1 MLVNPKM
8 DEPKEIL
15 VKTQL
20 SQTSELLWQR
30 KKFLEAAKEKWYLCY
45 WRRWWG
51 NPNAGI
57 FPIRHLRPGGSGT
70 FFSRVSWKELSTQNS
85 ISSKK
90 IFLQWREIQDILKL
104 KKTENLPPAGMAKG
118 SSLHRKEIIKEG
130 LLETQE
136 GERSMERVK
145 I

>member
-8 DEPKEIL
+8 DEPKKSSSKHNL
-15 VKTQL
+15 VK
-20 SQTSELLWQR
+20 LLNSYD
-30 KKFLEAAKEKWYLCY
+30 KEKNSSKQQK
-45 WRRWWG
+45 RNDTFATGGGGGG
-51 NPNAGI
+51 NPNADI

>member
-1 MLVNPKM
+1 MAHFFPGFHEKNCQLK
-8 DEPKEIL
+8 IL
-15 VKTQL
+15 YP
-20 SQTSELLWQR
+20 
-30 KKFLEAAKEKWYLCY
+30 AK
-45 WRRWWG
+45 R
-51 NPNAGI
+51 
-57 FPIRHLRPGGSGT
+57 
-70 FFSRVSWKELSTQNS
+70 
-85 ISSKK
+85 SS
-90 IFLQWREIQDILKL
+90 FNEGEIQDILKL